1 MPTYN
6 ISGLIKNVCF
16 NALWCHPLDREFLLI
31 PLSALGAKIVVAV
44 DVLSQSKVRDFND
57 IVPINPATKSVQRTH
72 SVFYCLWF
80 LKQII
85 NRIVYHNKEVY
96 KILLKGQRCEITCS
110 SLRPGHGEQT

>member
-31 PLSALGAKIVVAV
+31 PTLSALGAKIVVAIH
-44 DVLSQSKVRDFND
+44 VLSQSKVRDFND
-57 IVPINPATKSVQRTH
+57 IVPIDPATKSVQRTH
-72 SVFYCLWF
+72 SVFYCLRF

-85 NRIVYHNKEVY
+85 N
-96 KILLKGQRCEITCS
+96 
-110 SLRPGHGEQT
+110 

>member
-1 MPTYN
+1 MATYN

-31 PLSALGAKIVVAV
+31 PLSALGPKIVVAV

-72 SVFYCLWF
+72 SVLIAY
-80 LKQII
+80 
-85 NRIVYHNKEVY
+85 V
-96 KILLKGQRCEITCS
+96 S
-110 SLRPGHGEQT
+110 